1 MSSTDHSGAL
11 LIVNLVGLILS
22 LGTVALRIFLAQRV
36 KSDQIVMYK
45 DDLFFLAGIVGS
57 LPVPCS

>member
-36 KSDQIVMYK
+36 KSDQIVIYK